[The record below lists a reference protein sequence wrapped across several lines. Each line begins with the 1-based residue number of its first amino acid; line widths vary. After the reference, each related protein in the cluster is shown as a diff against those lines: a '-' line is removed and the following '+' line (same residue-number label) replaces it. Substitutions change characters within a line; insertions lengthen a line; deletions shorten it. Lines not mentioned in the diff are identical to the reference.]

1 MICPSFCTFA
11 LKSVISA
18 RLDEGPIPPM
28 VECTAWMHDVNYST
42 KLSIG
47 AGISCNSHSHEAALS
62 GAVLARLE
70 LVQLLEQGSVERDE
84 PTHELAYVQGQ
95 RVDRERVE
103 HKRGEL
109 RPGLDVL
116 LLGLQKQLDSL
127 LSVELVFLA
136 DPLQRVVQAQLRPLV
151 LLALQESLEFDMERR
166 NRFRNAVYFLLKVLP
181 FLGSDLVPWL
191 LLLSELIC
199 LKIVFV
205 FVCRDA
211 VHSLL
216 FIKSS
221 DCSKETVI
229 LA

>member
-151 LLALQESLEFDMERR
+151 LLALSEYSELGDARLYALR
-166 NRFRNAVYFLLKVLP
+166 NTFNRKAKVLAL
-181 FLGSDLVPWL
+181 FGTNLIDWALR
-191 LLLSELIC
+191 LSELVAQHEI
-199 LKIVFV
+199 LIVLHRKTIHPSF
-205 FVCRDA
+205 
-211 VHSLL
+211 LTE
-216 FIKSS
+216 SS
-221 DCSKETVI
+221 DCSM
-229 LA
+229 